1 MIPASL
7 YIYIYLFVVFVL
19 TRYYSTDYCRFSIQG
34 NNYQRKKTLPIA
46 GLVLTFLLVLV
57 IGNRPIERVL
67 GDTTS
72 YAELYLASRGISF
85 FFDPFAQNFIF
96 DNLFMWCASVGLPVS
111 AFFTIIA
118 FVYFGGIFIAC
129 NKLFPQAKML
139 SYVVYLGAFST
150 FPYGVNGIKSGAAA
164 AIFLLAIAY
173 RNNRFL
179 SSLLIVLS
187 WGFHHSMLMV
197 IAAYLIV
204 SVLKNPKYYFYIWL
218 FCLIISSLHIN
229 FFQFLLASY
238 ADEQAQGYLNPDEL
252 GNTYITGFR
261 FDFVLYSAVPVW
273 IGYKKYRNQYNSKV
287 YWLLLNLYVLTNSI
301 WMLCM
306 YASYTNRIA
315 YLSWFLYPWVLLYP
329 FVDNKGNFRLSK
341 KRLLAIINGHF
352 AFTLFMTFVYFVRG
366 LS

>member
-1 MIPASL
+1 M
-7 YIYIYLFVVFVL
+7 YHF
-19 TRYYSTDYCRFSIQG
+19 
-34 NNYQRKKTLPIA
+34 
-46 GLVLTFLLVLV
+46 
-57 IGNRPIERVL
+57 
-67 GDTTS
+67 
-72 YAELYLASRGISF
+72 
-85 FFDPFAQNFIF
+85 
-96 DNLFMWCASVGLPVS
+96 
-111 AFFTIIA
+111 
-118 FVYFGGIFIAC
+118 
-129 NKLFPQAKML
+129 
-139 SYVVYLGAFST
+139 
-150 FPYGVNGIKSGAAA
+150 
-164 AIFLLAIAY
+164 
-173 RNNRFL
+173 RFL
-179 SSLLIVLS
+179 
-187 WGFHHSMLMV
+187 
-197 IAAYLIV
+197 
-204 SVLKNPKYYFYIWL
+204 PDKYYFYIWL

-329 FVDNKGNFRLSK
+329 FVDNKGNLRLSK